1 MNRAEP
7 HFKFLIYVAVLI
19 LINIV
24 GMTLFFRIDL
34 TADNIYSLSGA
45 SRKAVSTLSE
55 PLTIKVFFTEDLP
68 APHNNTQRYLR
79 DLLQEY
85 SIHANNHFNY
95 QFYNVTPKQAGGGEA
110 TREKQ
115 ELARSYGIRPVE
127 IQSVE
132 QDEIKFKKAYMG
144 LVVIHGDLTE
154 KIQPITSTDRIE
166 YQLTTAVNTL
176 NNKISRLAGLDEKI
190 RVKFVMSASLKK
202 IAPYIGLDE
211 LPELP
216 EKIRETVSALNAKN
230 YDQLSY
236 EYLDPGTA
244 DAIEALAGRYDIRDL
259 EWPDLPEKNIEAGRG
274 AIGLVMQYKDR
285 AKTVQIL
292 NAVRMPIIGT
302 QYELMNTENLN
313 TVIND
318 NIESLI
324 GINQDLGYLAGH
336 GAPEISG
343 PPRGMRGQQGGDSLQ
358 NLNQHLSEAYTIKKI
373 DLAGGDRIGK
383 SLNCLL
389 IAQPTQPFTDY
400 ELYQIDQALMN
411 GTNLAIF
418 SDAYKEVQQQGQ
430 QQMRMN
436 QPTHVPM
443 DTGLK
448 KLLAHYGVRLRD
460 AYVLDRNCYKQR
472 LSQRAGGGER
482 PIYYAPVIKNKH
494 INKDLAFMKSIK
506 GMVTLQNS
514 PLEPVSERIKAQEA
528 EACQLFASSDQSWL
542 KKGETRLNPMF
553 LQPPQD
559 QAKFGSY
566 PLACRLE
573 GKFESYFKGKSLPVK
588 KVKKETDP
596 AAPEAEGPIRDSA
609 AKAEPDEKQ
618 AQKQDQPEVDLS
630 KIKADRDFIKTGEPA
645 QIAVV
650 GTSAILKNML
660 VDPEGI
666 SPNTTFVLNMIDV
679 LNGRADIAAMRSKT
693 QRLNPLEETTAAT
706 RTGVKLFNIAG
717 LPVLVACCG
726 LFAWWRRR
734 VRRKRIQ
741 KMFQS

>member
-7 HFKFLIYVAVLI
+7 HFKFLIYVAVII

-24 GMTLFFRIDL
+24 GMSLFFRIDL
-34 TADNIYSLSGA
+34 TANNIYSLSKA
-45 SRKAVSTLSE
+45 SRQAVSTLSE

-85 SIHANNHFNY
+85 SIHANDYFNY
-95 QFYNVTPKQAGGGEA
+95 RFYNVTPKQTGESEA

-115 ELARSYGIRPVE
+115 ELARSYGIHPVE

-132 QDEIKFKKAYMG
+132 QDEVKFKKAYMG
-144 LVVIHGDLTE
+144 LVLIHGDLTE
-154 KIQPITSTDRIE
+154 KIQPFTSTDRIE
-166 YQLTTAVNTL
+166 YQLTTAINTL
-176 NNKISRLAGLDEKI
+176 NNKISRLAGLEEKI
-190 RVKFVMSASLKK
+190 RLKFVMSPSLEK
-202 IAPYIGLDE
+202 IAPYIGLNELSE
-211 LPELP
+211 LPD
-216 EKIRETVSALNAKN
+216 KMRETVSALNSRN
-230 YDQLSY
+230 YNQLSY
-236 EYLDPGTA
+236 ESVEPTA
-244 DAIEALAGRYDIRDL
+244 ASDIEALAGRYDLRQL
-259 EWPDLPEKNIEAGRG
+259 QWPDLPEENIGAGRG

-285 AKTVQIL
+285 VKTVQL
-292 NAVRMPIIGT
+292 LDVVRMPIIGT

-336 GAPEISG
+336 GAPDISG
-343 PPRGMRGQQGGDSLQ
+343 PPRGMRGQQGGESLQ
-358 NLNQHLSEAYTIKKI
+358 NLNQHLSKAYTIKTI
-373 DLAGGDRIGK
+373 DLAGGDRIGQ
-383 SLNCLL
+383 SLNCLV
-389 IAQPTQPFTDY
+389 IAQPTQPFSDY

-418 SDAYKEVQQQGQ
+418 SDAYKESEQQGQ

-460 AYVLDRNCYKQR
+460 AYVLDKNCYKQR
-472 LSQRAGGGER
+472 LPQRAGGGER

-494 INKDLAFMKSIK
+494 INKDLDFMKNIK

-514 PLEPVSERIKAQEA
+514 PLELVSERIKAQEA
-528 EACQLFASSDQSWL
+528 QAHQLFASSDQSWL
-542 KKGETRLNPMF
+542 KKGETSLNPMF

-559 QAKFGSY
+559 EAEFDSY
-566 PLACRLE
+566 PLACLLE
-573 GKFESYFKGKSLPVK
+573 GEFESYFKGKSLPVK
-588 KVKKETDP
+588 KVEEETGES
-596 AAPEAEGPIRDSA
+596 ASETEGPTRESA
-609 AKAEPDEKQ
+609 AQDELDENQ
-618 AQKQDQPEVDLS
+618 AEVDLS
-630 KIKADRDFIKTGEPA
+630 KIEADRDFKETGEPA

-650 GTSAILKNML
+650 GTSSILKDML
-660 VDPEGI
+660 VDQDGI

-679 LNGRADIAAMRSKT
+679 LNERADIAAMRSKT

-717 LPVLVACCG
+717 LPVLVVCFG

-734 VRRKRIQ
+734 VRRKRIR
-741 KMFQS
+741 KMFQA